1 MCWRLNLRNIYADGT
16 VGFKDRTM
24 HYEFVSCI
32 LLSLVPYGLD
42 DCDTAIEYV
51 HKFELRE

>member
-24 HYEFVSCI
+24 HYQFLSSI

-42 DCDTAIEYV
+42 DCDTAIEYA
-51 HKFELRE
+51 HNFQLRE